1 VYERMAFVG
10 HSKSVKK
17 EDGKTEDN
25 GMEVAEEDRRQ
36 LSGGGG
42 EREDRR
48 ERGYGMK
55 KWGLST
61 LLATKPT
68 FLGCLVLCLQVDES
82 FKILLRSSSK
92 LLSANI
98 NIF

>member
-1 VYERMAFVG
+1 MYERMAFVG

-42 EREDRR
+42 EREDIE
-48 ERGYGMK
+48 ERGDM
-55 KWGLST
+55 
-61 LLATKPT
+61 A
-68 FLGCLVLCLQVDES
+68 
-82 FKILLRSSSK
+82 
-92 LLSANI
+92 
-98 NIF
+98 